1 MATFDLVHDVQPW
14 EVPIEGAGLP
24 DNPVPF
30 ASAITENGG
39 FGFGAPQNGHAS
51 VRLNPEITN
60 PARNRAFSEKTMV
73 LLTAWTSSHE

>member
-1 MATFDLVHDVQPW
+1 MATFELVHDVQPW

-30 ASAITENGG
+30 ASAPTENGG

-51 VRLNPEITN
+51 VRFPTGLG
-60 PARNRAFSEKTMV
+60 
-73 LLTAWTSSHE
+73 L